1 MEYYTKVM
9 NMGAKNRLREI
20 RHEMMID
27 KQTEMAELLGIAPN
41 QYNRYEKQ
49 SGQPTL
55 EVILRI
61 ARRLN
66 RRVEEIF
73 YLEDDPL

>member
-1 MEYYTKVM
+1 M

-27 KQTEMAELLGIAPN
+27 KQNEFAELLGIAPN

-55 EVILRI
+55 EVVLRI
-61 ARRLN
+61 AKHLN
-66 RRVEEIF
+66 KPVEDIF